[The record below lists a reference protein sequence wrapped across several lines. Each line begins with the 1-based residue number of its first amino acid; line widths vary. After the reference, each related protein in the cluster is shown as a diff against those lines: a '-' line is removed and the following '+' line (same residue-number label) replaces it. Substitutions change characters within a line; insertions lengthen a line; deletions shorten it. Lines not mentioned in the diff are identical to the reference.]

1 MGYGSKIRINGTDYS
16 IASSLY
22 GTCATG
28 SNTAAKVV
36 TCADFDAL
44 ITGVLI
50 LVKFDNGNTAA
61 NPTLNV
67 NSTGAKVIYLDSN
80 NAPGTTELTSWRANE
95 VVPFVYDGTYWM
107 MCADRKAVQDA
118 ITTANTNISTN
129 TSDISTINGKIGTT
143 ALPTTAQTIT
153 GAIAE
158 HETDISGLSTT
169 ITNLRGTASPK
180 MDGTAAVGTAT
191 KYAREDHVHPT
202 DTSRAAASAV
212 VPGTATPKKDGTAA
226 VGTATKYARE
236 DHVHPTD
243 DSRAAAS
250 TVTSLTT
257 TVNGKETKKLIF
269 TSKTASS
276 WTNNGSTNFP
286 KRCAIACT
294 GVTAAMTALVFFAAA
309 QAESGDY
316 SSYAETYAG
325 GVYIY
330 STQTTSIT
338 VPKILVFAG
347 S

>member
-1 MGYGSKIRINGTDYS
+1 MSYGSKIRINNTDYS

-22 GTCATG
+22 GTCSTG

-36 TCADFDAL
+36 TCADFDTL

-67 NSTGAKVIYLDSN
+67 NSTGAKAIYLDSN
-80 NAPGTTELTSWRANE
+80 NAPGTTELKSWRANE

-107 MCADRKAVQDA
+107 MAADRKAVQDA
-118 ITTANTNISTN
+118 ITTNA
-129 TSDISTINGKIGTT
+129 SDISTINGKIGST

-169 ITNLRGTASPK
+169 ITNLTGTASPK

-212 VPGTATPKKDGTAA
+212 VPGTATPKMDGTAA

-236 DHVHPTD
+236 DHVHPVDT
-243 DSRAAAS
+243 SRAAQS
-250 TVTSLTT
+250 SLNTTNTNVSNLTT

-269 TSKTASS
+269 TSKAASS

-309 QAESGDY
+309 QAESGNY
-316 SSYAETYAG
+316 SPYAETYAG

>member
-1 MGYGSKIRINGTDYS
+1 MSYGSKIRINSVDYS

-22 GTCATG
+22 GTCSTSSG
-28 SNTAAKVV
+28 TAAKVV
-36 TCADFDAL
+36 TCADFDTL

-50 LVKFDNGNTAA
+50 LVKFDYTNTAA
-61 NPTLNV
+61 SPTLNV
-67 NSTGAKVIYLDSN
+67 NSTGAIAIYTDGN
-80 NAPGTTELTSWRANE
+80 NAPGTTELKSWKANE
-95 VVPFVYDGTYWM
+95 IVPFVYDGTYWM
-107 MCADRKAVQDA
+107 MAADRKAVQDA
-118 ITTANTNISTN
+118 ITTNASG
-129 TSDISTINGKIGTT
+129 ISTINGQIGTT

-169 ITNLRGTASPK
+169 ITNLKGTASPK

-243 DSRAAAS
+243 DTRAAAS
-250 TVTSLTT
+250 TVSSLTT

-269 TSKTASS
+269 TSKSASS
-276 WTNNGSTNFP
+276 WTNNGSTAFP

-294 GVTAAMTALVFFAAA
+294 GVTAAMTALVFFSAA

-316 SSYAETYAG
+316 SPYAETYSG

-330 STQTTSIT
+330 STKTTSIT